1 MLPRISSNNIKSDD
15 LNKIP
20 RRKKLFNYKGFNCG
34 ILSISIWFLQGLT
47 NSNKI
52 NHLYFVSVHSLFI
65 HRTYGCDHIVLDQQH
80 SQQHSCSVQ
89 KYVFNDSNF
98 LRWNKYL
105 LFLLSH
111 LFWFMGQHIRISW
124 TCGTGNKR
132 CKFRQNIKLFGLK
145 NCSIDNMRLK
155 CLLHPLPSLD

>member
-1 MLPRISSNNIKSDD
+1 MFRSPRFNPLLEGLEFLKD
-15 LNKIP
+15 LRTFLRTLLLCVVTSLGWDRGTFGICTFHIIP
-20 RRKKLFNYKGFNCG
+20 
-34 ILSISIWFLQGLT
+34 
-47 NSNKI
+47 
-52 NHLYFVSVHSLFI
+52 FI

-80 SQQHSCSVQ
+80 SQQNSCSVQ

-105 LFLLSH
+105 PFLLSH

-155 CLLHPLPSLD
+155 CLLHPLPSID